1 MINKF
6 LGEVK
11 GIFNKITIIGLIISI
26 IYFIVGLIYFSDSS
40 TNSILLSILCGI
52 LIIGNGISSIYS
64 YLKRKDIVLF
74 NYNMIYGVIM
84 INCGLLLFLFL
95 SKYLKFILGSYLLI
109 CGIQKITYG
118 LFLKKFHESSWTFTA
133 FVGLLFMVI
142 GIITYITNIANI
154 TSVTGICLLAYGI
167 MNFISTLLL
176 RKRSSY
182 FIA

>member
-11 GIFNKITIIGLIISI
+11 GVFNKITILEIVISI
-26 IYFIVGLIYFSDSS
+26 IYFILGLIYFSSS
-40 TNSILLSILCGI
+40 TTNSILLGIICGI
-52 LIIGNGISSIYS
+52 LIIGSAISSIYS
-64 YLKRKDIVLF
+64 YLKREDIVLF
-74 NYNMIYGVIM
+74 DYNMIYGILM
-84 INCGLLLFLFL
+84 IICGLLSLFLR
-95 SKYLKFILGSYLLI
+95 KYLKFILGSYLLI

-118 LFLKKFHESSWTFTA
+118 LFLKKFHESSWAFTA
-133 FVGLLFMVI
+133 FVGLLFIVI